1 MKFIDI
7 HSHLIFDVDDGS
19 NSLEQSIKELEK
31 IKRIG
36 LEDVVCT
43 PHFRQAK
50 LEKIKKTKE
59 NYLELKKHALKMGI
73 NLYIGNEIMYSE
85 KMIDLLNKKR
95 LLTLNNTRYVLI
107 EFKRTEN
114 MDINHI
120 VEILDELVENG
131 YKPILA
137 HPELYL
143 NYQNIDYIYKIKD
156 TGTML
161 QMDATS
167 ITCRMNLKVYRFS
180 KKLLKEK
187 LIDIVASDSHAT
199 KKRNHDSFIKAY
211 KKISKKY
218 GFKYADI
225 LFKENPLE
233 IIRGN

>member
-1 MKFIDI
+1 MKYIDI

-19 NSLEQSIKELEK
+19 NSLEQSIIELER

-43 PHFRQAK
+43 PHFRK
-50 LEKIKKTKE
+50 GKIEKIKKTKQ
-59 NYLELKKHALKMGI
+59 NYLELKRHASKMGI
-73 NLYIGNEIMYSE
+73 NLYIGNEIMYSD
-85 KMIDLLNKKR
+85 KMIDLLNRKR
-95 LLTLNNTRYVLI
+95 LLTLNNTRYVLF
-107 EFKRTEN
+107 EFKRNEN

-120 VEILDELVENG
+120 ITILDELVENG

-143 NYQNIDYIYKIKD
+143 NYHNIEYINRIKD
-156 TGTML
+156 AGAML
-161 QMDATS
+161 QLDATS
-167 ITCRMNLKVYRFS
+167 ITCKRNIKVYRFS

-199 KKRNHDSFIKAY
+199 KTRNHESFIKAY

-218 GFKYADI
+218 GFNYANI
-225 LFKENPLE
+225 IFKENPLE